1 MPRYMTQFAYTTQAW
16 TALAK
21 NPVDRSEAIG
31 KLAKEL
37 GGSLVALHYTMGEY
51 DGVVLSDLP
60 DDTAAMAIAIAA
72 VSPGHVKAIKTTR
85 LYTPSEAVE
94 AMRRAGRISYSAP
107 Q

>member
-16 TALAK
+16 AALAK

-37 GGSLVALHYTMGEY
+37 GGSLVSLYYTMGEY

-60 DDTAAMAIAIAA
+60 DDGAAMAIAIAA
-72 VSPGHVKAIKTTR
+72 VSPGHVRAIKTTR
-85 LYTPSEAVE
+85 LYSTAEAVE
-94 AMRRAGRISYSAP
+94 AMRRAGAITYSAP